1 MQGTDLIQ
9 YLEGYEELKKAFD
22 GIFSID
28 TLPKTLKLRHFLI
41 CNTDIKSGK
50 GINHKIKI
58 LIFLKTAY
66 YFSI

>member
-9 YLEGYEELKKAFD
+9 YFDNYEELKKTFD

-28 TLPKTLKLRHFLI
+28 TLPKTIKLRHFVI

-50 GINHKIKI
+50 GINHKIKNI
-58 LIFLKTAY
+58 YI
-66 YFSI
+66 